1 MKNNPYI
8 GPRPFERSD
17 RDRFF
22 GRARE
27 TRDLLSLILAERMVV
42 FYAPSGAGKT
52 SLLNTQIVPALQQE
66 GFTVLPVARM
76 GSAVSRGM
84 TAASISNIFVF
95 NALLSLAEPHGEMSQ
110 LRAQTLFGYLAAV
123 ADDEHPPIMIFDQ
136 FEEIF
141 TTHRDRPQ
149 DTREFFE
156 QLRVALHDIPRLGV
170 VLVLREDHLADL
182 ESYAPLLPKRLKTRF
197 RMDLLGYDGALEA
210 VRKPAQI
217 AGCAYGTG
225 VAERLVDDLR
235 RVQLAAA
242 ETSSAG
248 NTLNPCVEPVQLQ
261 VVCRRLWDNLPERE
275 ERIVTLAE
283 IEQFGNIDRA
293 LTDFYEDVLH
303 HTTQATKVSEGQLR
317 RWFGTELITPLKT
330 RGLALRGKAETNG
343 LPNKAV
349 DALERQHLIR
359 SETRA
364 GAEWYELVHD
374 RLVAPIVIS
383 NAAWVQARRR
393 TVRSWAIVVLSV
405 SLAIVAALTALVF
418 LANKRSHDRGK
429 LL

>member
-8 GPRPFERSD
+8 GPRPFERSE

-27 TRDLLSLILAERMVV
+27 TRDLLSLILAERVVV

-52 SLLNTQIVPALQQE
+52 SLLNTQIIPALQQE
-66 GFTVLPVARM
+66 GFTVLPVARV
-76 GSAVSRGM
+76 GGAASRGM
-84 TAASISNIFVF
+84 NASINNSFVF
-95 NALLSLAEPHGEMSQ
+95 SALLSLAGSQGEMSQ
-110 LRAQTLFGYLAAV
+110 LRSQTLSSFLAPV
-123 ADDEHPPIMIFDQ
+123 ADGEHPPIIIFDQ

-141 TTHRDRPQ
+141 TTHHEHRQ
-149 DTREFFE
+149 DARGFFE
-156 QLRVALHDIPRLGV
+156 QLRDALQAIPKLGV
-170 VLVLREDHLADL
+170 VLVMREDHVTDL
-182 ESYAPLLPKRLKTRF
+182 EPYAPLLPKRLKTRF
-197 RMDLLGYDGALEA
+197 RMDLPGYDGALEA
-210 VRKPAQI
+210 VKKPAQI

-242 ETSSAG
+242 EAQAAG
-248 NTLNPCVEPVQLQ
+248 STLNPCVEPVQLQ

-275 ERIVTLAE
+275 ERIITLTE

-293 LTDFYEDVLH
+293 LMDFYEDVLR
-303 HTTQATKVSEGQLR
+303 HTAQETNISEGQLR

-330 RGLALRGKAETNG
+330 RGLVLRGEDETNG
-343 LPNKAV
+343 LPNDVV
-349 DALERQHLIR
+349 DELERQHLIR
-359 SETRA
+359 SEARA
-364 GAEWYELVHD
+364 GADWHELAHD

-383 NAAWVQARRR
+383 NAAWALARQR
-393 TVRSWAIVVLSV
+393 TVRLWVSVALSV
-405 SLAIVAALTALVF
+405 GLAIVAVLTAFIF
-418 LANKRSHDRGK
+418 LANKQSHDKSK